1 MPRVKVARKSTAID
15 MTAMCDVAFLL
26 LTFFILTAKP
36 KVDDPSHATVPP
48 STSYIPVPDA
58 NMITISIGQ
67 AFGKDAAFFSVTEQD
82 VRKEAL
88 TEMGKKWGASFTP
101 EEQQRFAVTPVFGV
115 PMSRLKSF
123 LDTDPAQLKDFP
135 QTGIPA
141 GDTTNVNNNEL
152 YDWIHMSR
160 QAEIALHSKI
170 LNVAIKADH
179 AEAYPEINKVIAIL
193 GKQGLFKFELI
204 TSLKAAPKK

>member
-36 KVDDPSHATVPP
+36 KIDDPSHATVPP
-48 STSYIPVPDA
+48 STYMIPVADA
-58 NMITISIGQ
+58 NMITISVGLD
-67 AFGKDAAFFSVTEQD
+67 KAFFSVTEQD
-82 VRKEAL
+82 VRKEVL
-88 TEMGKKWGASFTP
+88 TNMGAKWGVQFTP
-101 EEQQRFAVTPVFGV
+101 AEQQRFAVTPIFGV

-135 QTGIPA
+135 QTGIPT

-170 LNVAIKADH
+170 LNVSIKADR
-179 AEAYPEINKVIAIL
+179 AEEYPMINKVIAIL
-193 GKQGLFKFELI
+193 GKQGLFKFDLI
-204 TSLKAAPKK
+204 TSLKTASNH

>member
-1 MPRVKVARKSTAID
+1 

-36 KVDDPSHATVPP
+36 KVDDPSHATVPA
-48 STSYIPVPDA
+48 STSFIPVADA
-58 NMITISIGQ
+58 NMITISVGK
-67 AFGKDAAFFSVTEQD
+67 AFGKDAAFFSVSEQD
-82 VRKEAL
+82 VRKETLVA
-88 TEMGKKWGASFTP
+88 MGTKWQVSFTP
-101 EEQQRFAVTPVFGV
+101 EEQQRFAVTPIFGV

-141 GDTTNVNNNEL
+141 DTTNNNEL
-152 YDWIHMSR
+152 YDWIHTAR

-170 LNVAIKADH
+170 LNVSIKADR
-179 AEAYPEINKVIAIL
+179 AELYPMVNEVIALL
-193 GKQGLFKFELI
+193 GKQGLFKFDLI
-204 TSLKAAPKK
+204 TSLKTASNH

>member
-36 KVDDPSHATVPP
+36 KVDDPSHATVPA
-48 STSYIPVPDA
+48 STYMIPVADA
-58 NMITISIGQ
+58 NMITISVGK
-67 AFGKDAAFFSVTEQD
+67 AFGKDAAFFSVSEQD

-88 TEMGKKWGASFTP
+88 TEMGTKYGVTFNSA
-101 EEQQRFAVTPVFGV
+101 EEQRFAITPVFGV
-115 PMSRLKSF
+115 PMARLKSF
-123 LDTDPAQLKDFP
+123 LDTDPIQLKNFP

-141 GDTTNVNNNEL
+141 DTTNSNEL
-152 YDWIHMSR
+152 YNWIHTSR

-170 LNVAIKADH
+170 LNVSIKADR
-179 AEAYPEINKVIAIL
+179 AEEYPEVNEIIAIL
-193 GKQGLFKFELI
+193 GKQGLFKFDLI
-204 TSLKAAPKK
+204 TSLKTASNH